1 MRVDGEFH
9 REWDA
14 SRFLM
19 NIIGGAPGG
28 MGDARA
34 GGLGNPGGNKGGGS
48 GQGRAGGMSPSLL
61 DAKYPG
67 AKKKKSRQ
75 YEASAANLAKVG
87 TILGGLVGG
96 PAASAVAAGYSALT
110 GDLSVEGALDPFSG
124 RMADVPSVGAG
135 YADSGKKDEA
145 ATVTGLT
152 ATRKKKT
159 TKPKSPLGS
168 VGTILAGA
176 GGSLVSGGL

>member
-34 GGLGNPGGNKGGGS
+34 GGLGNPGGGKSGGGN
-48 GQGRAGGMSPSLL
+48 GGNAGGMSPSLL
-61 DAKYPG
+61 DSKYPG
-67 AKKKKSRQ
+67 AKKKKDRQ
-75 YEASAANLAKVG
+75 YEASLKNLAKVG
-87 TILGGLVGG
+87 TIMGSIMGG
-96 PAASAVAAGYSALT
+96 PGVTAAKMGLDAIT
-110 GDLSVEGALDPFSG
+110 GDLNMESALDPFSG

-135 YADSGKKDEA
+135 FADSGKKDDRS
-145 ATVTGLT
+145 TVTGLT
-152 ATRKKKT
+152 ASKKKKT
-159 TKPKSPLGS
+159 SKPSSPLGS
-168 VGTILAGA
+168 LGTILTGA